1 MKTTG
6 QERKTVLENF
16 LSLSSLQGVNYV
28 LPLIVLPYLI
38 RVLGPEKIGL
48 IAFAQSLVQYFIIL
62 TDYGFNMS
70 ATRQIALYRKHK
82 TQLRQ
87 IFTSV
92 LTVKLILVAISF
104 FIMMFIVNIFPRF
117 QNDWLVYALSFG
129 AVLGNALFPGWMF
142 QGTEKMKYIA
152 FLNIACGLLYAASV
166 IIFIRKPEDFLFV
179 PLFNSIFFII
189 TGLLGLYTAFRKF
202 DLLFVGRSANDILQQ
217 FKTGWDYFISVVAI
231 NTYTASRIFAVGLL
245 TNNTLT
251 GYYAIAEKI
260 AGAIQTFPLDS
271 LSQAVYPRLNKIFQ
285 SNKQKAFRLMKKLQN
300 SITFIYLLIIPLA
313 FLGANLIVKL
323 VCGKTYFEVAACLRL
338 LLVSVFFVVANA
350 LRVQFLL
357 VCARQDIYAKI
368 HIAAAV
374 CGLPLTFA
382 LIILYS
388 FRGAAISTI
397 AIEIAVFICTWGVLK
412 KLQIKNSY

>member
-1 MKTTG
+1 METTR
-6 QERKTVLENF
+6 QERKTLLENF

-48 IAFAQSLVQYFIIL
+48 IAFAQALVQYFIIL

-70 ATRQIALYRKHK
+70 ATRQIALYREHK

-92 LTVKLILVAISF
+92 LIVKLILVAISF
-104 FIMMFIVNIFPRF
+104 FIMMLIVNIFPRF
-117 QNDWLVYALSFG
+117 QHDWLLYALSFG
-129 AVLGNALFPGWMF
+129 AVLGNALFPGWLF

-152 FLNIACGLLYAASV
+152 FLNIACGILYAASV
-166 IIFIRKPEDFLFV
+166 IIFIRKPEDFLYV

-189 TGLLGLYTAFRKF
+189 TGLLGLYTAFRRF
-202 DLLFVGRSANDILQQ
+202 DLFFVGRSADDILQQ
-217 FKTGWDYFISVVAI
+217 FKTGWTYFISVVAI
-231 NTYTASRIFAVGLL
+231 NTYTASRVFAVGLL

-271 LSQAVYPRLNKIFQ
+271 LSKAVYPRLNNICQ
-285 SNKQKAFRLMKKLQN
+285 SNKEKAFRIMNRIQR
-300 SITFIYLLIIPLA
+300 SITFIYLLIIPVA
-313 FLGANLIVKL
+313 FLAARLIVKL
-323 VCGKTYFEVAACLRL
+323 VCGSAYFEVVTCLRL
-338 LLVSVFFVVANA
+338 MLFSVFFVVANS
-350 LRVQFLL
+350 LKVQFLL
-357 VCARQDIYAKI
+357 VCARQDIYSKI
-368 HIAAAV
+368 HIAAAL

-382 LIILYS
+382 LVIYYS
-388 FRGAAISTI
+388 YLGAAISTI
-397 AIEIAVFICTWGVLK
+397 PIEAAIFISTWLILK
-412 KLQIKNSY
+412 RLQFKDHL

>member
-1 MKTTG
+1 MEKTE
-6 QERKTVLENF
+6 QERKTVLKNF

-62 TDYGFNMS
+62 TDYGFNLS
-70 ATRQIALYRKHK
+70 ATRQIALYREHK
-82 TQLRQ
+82 TKMRQ

-104 FIMMFIVNIFPRF
+104 FMMMLIVNTFPRF
-117 QNDWLVYALSFG
+117 QQDWLLYALSFG

-152 FLNIACGLLYAASV
+152 FLNIACGILYAASV
-166 IIFIRKPEDFLFV
+166 IIFIRKPEDFLYV
-179 PLFNSIFFII
+179 PLFNSIFFIF

-202 DLLFVGRSANDILQQ
+202 DLLFVGRSADDIMQQ
-217 FKTGWDYFISVVAI
+217 FKTGWAYFISVVAI
-231 NTYTASRIFAVGLL
+231 NTYTASRVFAVGLL
-245 TNNTLT
+245 TNNMLT

-271 LSQAVYPRLNKIFQ
+271 LSQAVYPRFNKICQ
-285 SNKQKAFRLMKKLQN
+285 VSQKKAFNLMKKVQG
-300 SITFIYLLIIPLA
+300 SITFIYLLIIPAA
-313 FLGANLIVKL
+313 FLAAHLIVKL
-323 VCGKTYFEVAACLRL
+323 VCGHAYVEVVTCLRL
-338 LLVSVFFVVANA
+338 LLISVFFVVANA

-357 VCARQDIYAKI
+357 VCARQDIYSKM
-368 HIAAAV
+368 HIAAALF
-374 CGLPLTFA
+374 GLPLTFI
-382 LIILYS
+382 LIIYYS
-388 FRGAAISTI
+388 YRGAAISTI
-397 AIEIAVFICTWGVLK
+397 VIEAAVLTCTWKVLQK
-412 KLQIKNSY
+412 IQNHNKH